1 MHKNLGQI
9 TIVLLLGV
17 AFVTAALA
25 QEQKFAELG
34 DFKLESG
41 EVIRDCRIGYRTY
54 GKLNADGSNAVL
66 FTTWASGTTEQAA
79 GQFAP
84 AGVIDT
90 NKYFVISIDAFGNG
104 VSSSPSNSKLQPRMK
119 FPQFTIRDNVNA
131 QHEVLTKVL
140 KIKHLYAAYGI
151 SMGGMQ
157 TFQWMVSY
165 PDFMDKA
172 IPVVGTP
179 QPAPYDLILWETQN
193 DILMSDSAWKGG
205 EYTSNPSRLFAW
217 GFGKLILT
225 SPDEVNATM
234 TRDKALEEI
243 AKARKGSG
251 GFDVNDNIRQIQAM
265 IKLDVASQ
273 FDGSF
278 EGAAAVTKAK
288 TLVIVAARD
297 AVVTPGPALRF
308 AKLIGARTVV
318 LEGNCGHLATVC
330 ENAKVNAEI
339 QEFLEKRCKLK
350 TGGIKGGLLD
360 REGRD

>member
-1 MHKNLGQI
+1 MNRIFSIVILGLI
-9 TIVLLLGV
+9 LS
-17 AFVTAALA
+17 FVGSA
-25 QEQKFAELG
+25 QNQKFAELG
-34 DFKLESG
+34 DFKLESS
-41 EVIRDCRIGYRTY
+41 EVIKDCRIGYRTY

-84 AGVIDT
+84 GGLIDPAM
-90 NKYFVISIDAFGNG
+90 YFIISIDALGNS

-119 FPQFTIRDNVNA
+119 FPIFTIADNVRA

-140 KIKHLYAAYGI
+140 KIKHLYAMYGI

-179 QPAPYDLILWETQN
+179 QPAPYDLILWQTQL
-193 DILMSDSAWKGG
+193 DALMSDAAWKGG

-234 TRDKALEEI
+234 TREKVLEEF
-243 AKARKGSG
+243 AKARKDTA

-273 FDGSF
+273 FGGSL
-278 EGAAAVTKAK
+278 ERAAGVVKAK
-288 TLVIVAARD
+288 TLVIVATQD
-297 AVVTPGPALRF
+297 AVVTPGPALKF
-308 AKLIGARTVV
+308 ARLLNAKTVI

-330 ENAKVNAEI
+330 ESAKVNSAIKSFLAE
-339 QEFLEKRCKLK
+339 K
-350 TGGIKGGLLD
+350 
-360 REGRD
+360 

>member
-1 MHKNLGQI
+1 MRETLSWI
-9 TIVLLLGV
+9 SVTFIVSVVL
-17 AFVTAALA
+17 AAAAMA
-25 QEQKFAELG
+25 QEQKFAQLG
-34 DFKLESG
+34 DFRLESG
-41 EVIRDCRIGYRTY
+41 EVIRDCRVGYRTY
-54 GKLNADGSNAVL
+54 GKLNADASNAVL

-84 AGVIDT
+84 GGLIDT
-90 NKYFVISIDAFGNG
+90 NKFFVISIDALGNG

-119 FPQFTIRDNVNA
+119 FPQFTIGDNVRA

-140 KIKHLYAAYGI
+140 KIKHLHAVYGI

-179 QPAPYDLILWETQN
+179 QPAAYDLILWETQN
-193 DILMSDSAWKGG
+193 DILMSDASWKGG
-205 EYTSNPSRLFAW
+205 EYTANPSRPFAW

-225 SPDEVNATM
+225 SPEEVNATM
-234 TRDKALEEI
+234 TREKVWEEF

-265 IKLDVASQ
+265 IKLDVASA
-273 FDGSF
+273 FDGSL
-278 EGAAAVTKAK
+278 ERAAAAVKAK
-288 TLVIVAARD
+288 TLVIVAAKD
-297 AVVTPGPALRF
+297 AVVTPGPAVKF
-308 AKLIGARTVV
+308 AKLIGAKTVV

-330 ENAKVNAEI
+330 ESAKMNAEI
-339 QEFLEKRCKLK
+339 QNFL
-350 TGGIKGGLLD
+350 TQ
-360 REGRD
+360 